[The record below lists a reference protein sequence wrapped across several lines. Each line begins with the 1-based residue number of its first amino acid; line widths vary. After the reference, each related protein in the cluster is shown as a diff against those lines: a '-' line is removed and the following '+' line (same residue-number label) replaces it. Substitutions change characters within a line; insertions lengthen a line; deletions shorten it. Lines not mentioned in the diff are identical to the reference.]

1 MRAKKR
7 PVPHPGSS
15 TRPPEKPMR
24 RNARQI
30 AATHEFRGE
39 MRVLGDAGEARE
51 FARRDELL
59 QVLPEGVPALREGV
73 LGGSAK
79 DVVRKVA
86 RAEGREERETLLL
99 FRSRVPRLLL
109 DLEHQSDG
117 GDVVRRAR
125 LPVGGEAAGGREAEV
140 QRRNNDRRGGV
151 FLGLG
156 DRVVGRLAEGET
168 GIEAHRGGQ
177 GGRVEER
184 QAQLVGGRLHC
195 GQGPFGRA
203 RSTGGRCEGAAGIGL
218 MGIEGRGAAAAQAGR
233 SVRRLRPRSE
243 AARAAHRPPC
253 RDRRRRGHAPDGGR
267 GSIRRSDWRR
277 PRREKS
283 RACRP

>member
-1 MRAKKR
+1 
-7 PVPHPGSS
+7 
-15 TRPPEKPMR
+15 MR
-24 RNARQI
+24 RSARQI
-30 AATHEFRGE
+30 AATHEFRRE
-39 MRVLGDAGEARE
+39 MRILGHAGEARE
-51 FARRDELL
+51 LARRDELL
-59 QVLPEGVPALREGV
+59 QVLPKGVPALREGV
-73 LGGSAK
+73 LGGSAE

-109 DLEHQSDG
+109 DLTHQSDG

-125 LPVGGEAAGGREAEV
+125 LPVGCEAAGARETEV

-168 GIEAHRGGQ
+168 GIEAHRGRQ

-195 GQGPFGRA
+195 VGDLSGA
-203 RSTGGRCEGAAGIGL
+203 RDRPAGAAKAPPGSGSWGL
-218 MGIEGRGAAAAQAGR
+218 KGGVAAAQAGR

-243 AARAAHRPPC
+243 PATAAHRPPC
-253 RDRRRRGHAPDGGR
+253 RDRRRRGHAPDGAR

-277 PRREKS
+277 PLRERS

>member
-1 MRAKKR
+1 MLSA
-7 PVPHPGSS
+7 
-15 TRPPEKPMR
+15 
-24 RNARQI
+24 ARVFQS
-30 AATHEFRGE
+30 G
-39 MRVLGDAGEARE
+39 
-51 FARRDELL
+51 ARR
-59 QVLPEGVPALREGV
+59 
-73 LGGSAK
+73 
-79 DVVRKVA
+79 
-86 RAEGREERETLLL
+86 RAA
-99 FRSRVPRLLL
+99 
-109 DLEHQSDG
+109 D
-117 GDVVRRAR
+117 
-125 LPVGGEAAGGREAEV
+125 EAEV
-140 QRRNNDRRGGV
+140 ARRNNDRRGGV

-195 GQGPFGRA
+195 VGDLSGA
-203 RSTGGRCEGAAGIGL
+203 RDRPADAAKAPPGSGSWGL
-218 MGIEGRGAAAAQAGR
+218 KGGAAAAQAGR

-277 PRREKS
+277 PPRERS